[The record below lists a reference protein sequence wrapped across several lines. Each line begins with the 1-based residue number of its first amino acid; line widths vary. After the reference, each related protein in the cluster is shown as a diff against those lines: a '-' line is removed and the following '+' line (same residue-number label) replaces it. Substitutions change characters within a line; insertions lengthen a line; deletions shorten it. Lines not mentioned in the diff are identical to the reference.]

1 MKYSDILKKT
11 SSERMNFLK
20 QSKNKLESL
29 RFLNLNKFSKKNF
42 KKDILETKL
51 EISRIYTAINMKK
64 NGNGEK

>member
-1 MKYSDILKKT
+1 MKYTDILKKT
-11 SSERMNFLK
+11 PSERKDFLK
-20 QSKNKLESL
+20 ESKNKLESL

>member
-1 MKYSDILKKT
+1 MKYTDILKKT

-20 QSKNKLESL
+20 ESKNKLESL

-51 EISRIYTAINMKK
+51 EISRIYTAINMEK
-64 NGNGEK
+64 NGKK